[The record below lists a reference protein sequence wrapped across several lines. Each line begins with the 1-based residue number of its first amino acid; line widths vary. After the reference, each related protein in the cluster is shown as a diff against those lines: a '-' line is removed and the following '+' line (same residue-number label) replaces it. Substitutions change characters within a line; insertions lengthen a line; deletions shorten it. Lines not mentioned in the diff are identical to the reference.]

1 MNLKKRGMVSLLSAL
16 VLAATAGNGDGRTSI
31 MDELAA
37 GSDGATVKV
46 HQDARLDSLLCRDGS
61 YIAGRTL
68 VAGFRIQVYSDNT
81 QKRAKDEARMCAAAI
96 EAYDDELTA
105 YITFNS
111 PFWRVRVGDFVNYEE
126 AVAKLR
132 ELKAAFP
139 RYEDMRIV
147 KDNVIDKF

>member
-1 MNLKKRGMVSLLSAL
+1 
-16 VLAATAGNGDGRTSI
+16 
-31 MDELAA
+31 
-37 GSDGATVKV
+37 
-46 HQDARLDSLLCRDGS
+46 
-61 YIAGRTL
+61 
-68 VAGFRIQVYSDNT
+68 
-81 QKRAKDEARMCAAAI
+81 MCAAAI